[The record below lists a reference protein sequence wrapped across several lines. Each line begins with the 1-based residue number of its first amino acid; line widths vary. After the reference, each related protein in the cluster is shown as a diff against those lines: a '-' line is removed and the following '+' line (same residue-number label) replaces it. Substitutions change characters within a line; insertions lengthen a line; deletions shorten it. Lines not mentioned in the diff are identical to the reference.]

1 MVTPQPQCLITSNS
15 PHDRYQFPF
24 QITALNAPLNVAN
37 VFITLKA
44 LTLHINGMWNVEQS
58 VERDAARP
66 RPQHGTHQYVINAS
80 QSASQPTSYTQLTS

>member
-1 MVTPQPQCLITSNS
+1 MVTPQSEFLPPN
-15 PHDRYQFPF
+15 QFQF
-24 QITALNAPLNVAN
+24 QITTALNAPLNVAN

-66 RPQHGTHQYVINAS
+66 RRPQHGAHQYVINAS
-80 QSASQPTSYTQLTS
+80 QPASQLSSQPANQLYAAS